1 MSKISSR
8 MERYLKQ
15 ERYDMKSFHDRE
27 LERNNLKS
35 PTKHAKDKLLR

>member
-1 MSKISSR
+1 

-27 LERNNLKS
+27 RNNLKS
-35 PTKHAKDKLLR
+35 PTKHGKHKLLR